1 MPSSDLAR
9 SKPSLASWLNERS
22 LRPPMSVTRPTL
34 IFFSSLDDDCE
45 LPLDELEDSSS
56 EPHPTATRPQRQSV
70 KITNR
75 CTARRDGTSLPSKEC
90 DGSCEKRRQPTGAA
104 CRSPD
109 LRRREENV

>member
-1 MPSSDLAR
+1 MLSSDLAR

-22 LRPPMSVTRPTL
+22 LRPPMSVTSPTL
-34 IFFSSLDDDCE
+34 IFLVSLEDSE

-70 KITNR
+70 KITSR

-90 DGSCEKRRQPTGAA
+90 DGSGDKAAAAYRRH
-104 CRSPD
+104 RSFAGSTTA
-109 LRRREENV
+109 